1 MNLASQTQRNVTMQ
15 GFGALSNGSMAPYHS
30 NLNGAF
36 LGSADKFQ
44 HFGTYVEGDASRIA
58 AESGPSYSDG
68 LHDSGLDLSGYS
80 GHMQTQIRNFS
91 GPASNIIGPATT
103 SILGIVL
110 IYSALDFPLG
120 EEVIDMV
127 KGIIKRPKA
136 VARTV
141 AGVAGIGLLTIG

>member
-1 MNLASQTQRNVTMQ
+1 
-15 GFGALSNGSMAPYHS
+15 MAPYHS

-36 LGSADKFQ
+36 WGSIDKFQ
-44 HFGTYVEGDASRIA
+44 HFGTHVEGDASRIA
-58 AESGPSYSDG
+58 AESGPSYSES

-80 GHMQTQIRNFS
+80 GDMQTQIRNFG

-103 SILGIVL
+103 SLVGVVL

-127 KGIIKRPKA
+127 KQIIKRPKA

-141 AGVAGIGLLTIG
+141 AGVAGLALLIIG